1 MMAITLLIAGCNKP
15 PEVLGATPPSAAPT
29 SNVADGDV
37 TTNVKTA
44 LLQHS
49 AFKGLDINVIT
60 LKGDVRLIGVV
71 DNQGQIDTARKVAAL
86 SCPAASRICARVRR
100 VCMRHPCFHNASES
114 GVPVAR
120 HGGTRQWTTLAPP
133 RDCRGFR

>member
-1 MMAITLLIAGCNKP
+1 MNTPPRPLLLSTAMMAITLLIAGCNKP

-37 TTNVKTA
+37 TTNVTTA

-71 DNQGQIDTARKVAAL
+71 DNQGQIDPALKVARGADGVHSIHDEL
-86 SCPAASRICARVRR
+86 SVR
-100 VCMRHPCFHNASES
+100 
-114 GVPVAR
+114 
-120 HGGTRQWTTLAPP
+120 T
-133 RDCRGFR
+133 